1 MILPD
6 IRKCY
11 KPDQIMGANRYSCF
25 RSLSAIRQ
33 PLWLKNSHNM
43 PIFTHFSAFSVTL
56 LAVVTTVVLT
66 LGIGRTPILV
76 RHVGWGYRAI
86 FALSRHMAMA
96 RGAKKWLFF

>member
-1 MILPD
+1 
-6 IRKCY
+6 
-11 KPDQIMGANRYSCF
+11 MGANRYSCF

-33 PLWLKNSHNM
+33 PLWLKNNHNM

-56 LAVVTTVVLT
+56 LAVATTVVLT
-66 LGIGRTPILV
+66 LGIGCTPILV

-96 RGAKKWLFF
+96 RGAKKWLFFSSK